1 MVNVRG
7 NKTMPSMSANTTTG
21 WRKNA
26 EQIKRDWQLYIL
38 MAVPL
43 VFLIIFNYIPMY
55 GVLIAFQR
63 FSPAR
68 GIWGSEWIALANF
81 ERFFNTPSAVRT
93 INNTLAISIY
103 TLLVSMPVPLILAV
117 LLNECR
123 NVKFKKSIQMITY
136 APFFI
141 STVVMVAM
149 LMLFLDPRVGFVN
162 NIIGFFG
169 GERVHFMGERD
180 MFRHVFVWSGVW
192 QSAGFGAVI
201 YIAALS
207 GVDPSLY
214 EAAYIDGASRFQKI
228 RHIDLPGI
236 IPTFTI
242 LFILGVGQV
251 MNVGFERVFLMQ
263 NPANMAVSDVLSTLV
278 YRVGLVQND
287 FGFAA
292 AVGLFNSV
300 VNTFLLVSVNT
311 ICRRIGETSLW

>member
-1 MVNVRG
+1 MVNIKRRNAVDMAPA
-7 NKTMPSMSANTTTG
+7 KESTF
-21 WRKNA
+21 WKNFDRV
-26 EQIKRDWQLYIL
+26 KRDWQLYVL
-38 MAVPL
+38 LAVPL
-43 VFLIIFNYIPMY
+43 TFLIIFNYVPMY

-68 GIWGSEWIALANF
+68 GVLGSDWVGWDNF
-81 ERFFNTPSAVRT
+81 IRFFGTPSAVRT

-103 TLLVSMPVPLILAV
+103 TLIASMPVPVILAI

-123 NVKFKKSIQMITY
+123 SMFFKKSVQMITY

-141 STVVMVAM
+141 STVVMVSM
-149 LMLFLDPRVGFVN
+149 LMLFLDPRTGFVN
-162 NIIGFFG
+162 NIIAFFG
-169 GERVHFMGERD
+169 GERIHFMGERD
-180 MFRHVFVWSGVW
+180 LFRHVFVWSGIW
-192 QSAGFGAVI
+192 QGAGFSAVI

-214 EAAYIDGASRFQKI
+214 EASYIDGASRLQKI
-228 RHIDLPGI
+228 IHIDLPSL

-263 NPANMAVSDVLSTLV
+263 NPANLPVSEVLSTFV
-278 YRVGLVQND
+278 YKVGLIQMD

-292 AVGLFNSV
+292 AVNLFNSI
-300 VNTFLLVSVNT
+300 VNCILLVTVNT
-311 ICRRIGETSLW
+311 ICRRIGDTSLW